1 MLKKK
6 LNKLPFSSSLGDNL
20 KTLSVWESVNVDLN
34 RLAGYVEKFFRDRGL
49 KVKKVYFE
57 RGIQMRVAVDEQN
70 FSVEILGNNQ
80 RFEVIIDQEDKL
92 RHYKLLGPALSLF
105 FGGGFMLKSLKA
117 QEFFEKL
124 ETEFWDYLN
133 KVVDYLNTAKPHQEG
148 DFRRESSCAP

>member
-1 MLKKK
+1 
-6 LNKLPFSSSLGDNL
+6 L

-34 RLAGYVEKFFRDRGL
+34 RLVGYVEKFFRDRGL
-49 KVKKVYFE
+49 KVKQVYSE
-57 RGIQMRVAVDEQN
+57 RGVQMHVAVDGQN
-70 FSVEILGNNQ
+70 LSIEIVGNNQ
-80 RFEVIIDQEDKL
+80 RFEVILEQEDKL
-92 RHYKLLGPALSLF
+92 RRYKLLGPALSLF

-148 DFRRESSCAP
+148 DFRRESSLAP